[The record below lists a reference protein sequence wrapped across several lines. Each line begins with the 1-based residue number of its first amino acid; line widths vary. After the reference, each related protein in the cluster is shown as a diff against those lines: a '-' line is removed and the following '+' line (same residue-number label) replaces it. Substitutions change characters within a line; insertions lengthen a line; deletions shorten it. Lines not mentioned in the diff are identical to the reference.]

1 MIPAKH
7 DTVVTWGSSGGPYQR
22 DVPVGRVTD
31 VYSSLIESSQRAVI
45 EPFVN
50 FSALDV
56 VGAMVPTG
64 TTSDRAVI
72 EADGSAAMNHPT
84 KLLAGLALPRGPR

>member
-1 MIPAKH
+1 M
-7 DTVVTWGSSGGPYQR
+7 
-22 DVPVGRVTD
+22 
-31 VYSSLIESSQRAVI
+31 I

-56 VGAMVPTG
+56 VGVMVPTG

-72 EADGSAAMNHPT
+72 EADG
-84 KLLAGLALPRGPR
+84 ALR